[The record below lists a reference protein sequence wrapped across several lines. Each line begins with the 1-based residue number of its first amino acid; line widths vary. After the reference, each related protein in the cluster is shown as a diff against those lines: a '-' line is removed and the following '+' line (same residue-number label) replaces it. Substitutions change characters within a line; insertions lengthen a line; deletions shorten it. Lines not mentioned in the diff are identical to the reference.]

1 MTMETR
7 VLRTVRRETAT
18 TLWEIYEQ
26 SFVRDLERY
35 PHNQMNYDREGF
47 LDAMADETIVKFVLT
62 QDNQP
67 IGFAAVIDH
76 RHPEHS
82 PWTSFRAFTT
92 RGATEESFYY
102 INVLAVDSRHQ
113 NAKVGTEIIDSIID
127 WATAEKGRSFGGFDA
142 PEEKELIAGLVRSR
156 CALRGLKVE
165 VIGAQKYYLISPD
178 KTGPN
183 AVQ

>member
-1 MTMETR
+1 MKMETR
-7 VLRTVRRETAT
+7 VLRTVSKETAIA
-18 TLWEIYEQ
+18 LWEIYEK
-26 SFVRDLERY
+26 SFVCDLERY
-35 PHNQMNYDREGF
+35 PHSQMNYNREGF
-47 LDAMADETIVKFVLT
+47 FNAMADETIVKFVLT
-62 QDNQP
+62 EDGQP

-82 PWTSFRAFTT
+82 PWTSFRAFTN

-113 NAKVGTEIIDSIID
+113 NSKVGTQIIDTIVD
-127 WATAEKGRSFGGFDA
+127 WSTAEKGRSFGGFDA

-156 CALRGLKVE
+156 CALRGFKVE

-178 KTGPN
+178 GMGANP
-183 AVQ
+183 V